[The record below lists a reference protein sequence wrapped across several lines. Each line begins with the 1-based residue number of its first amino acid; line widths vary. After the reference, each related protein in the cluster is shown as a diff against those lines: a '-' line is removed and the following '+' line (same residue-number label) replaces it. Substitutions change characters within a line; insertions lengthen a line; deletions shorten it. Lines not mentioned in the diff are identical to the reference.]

1 MQKRLLL
8 LSCFSRIRL
17 CNPIDSSPRGSPVPG
32 TLQARTLEWVA
43 ISFSRG
49 SSEPRSPALAGGFF
63 TTKPSVAPRTVS
75 WTLNE
80 NKPKLQAHPQVP
92 LCLYVRAPCDSK
104 SWRMDF
110 QGRISWGELNCASV
124 TSNGGIPGLLT
135 SWFCMVW
142 QELFSI
148 PSLRA
153 PGGQRLCFLESDSCG
168 AQPPLLPPC
177 GVVRRI

>member
-1 MQKRLLL
+1 MLVAQPCLTLRPRGLQPARLL
-8 LSCFSRIRL
+8 C
-17 CNPIDSSPRGSPVPG
+17 PWDSPG
-32 TLQARTLEWVA
+32 KNAGVGCH
-43 ISFSRG
+43 SFSRG